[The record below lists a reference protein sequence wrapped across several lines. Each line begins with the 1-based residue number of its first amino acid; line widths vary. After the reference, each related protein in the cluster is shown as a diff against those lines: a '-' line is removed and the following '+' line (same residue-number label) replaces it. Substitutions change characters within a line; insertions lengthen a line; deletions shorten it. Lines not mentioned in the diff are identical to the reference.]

1 MKKIILLLSV
11 TILLSAFASETSFFP
26 KGEKSRTGKKKSK
39 AESEKL
45 FNGRDLEG
53 WYTFVQKRGR
63 NIDPKKVFTVS
74 DGMIRI
80 SGEEWGCITT
90 GEEYENYHLTVEFKW
105 GEITFDPRL
114 DKARDSGVLLHS
126 IGEDGASSGIWMN
139 SIECQ
144 VIEGGTGDFIVV
156 GDGTGKFSITSP
168 VAAEKQNGSWLFQ
181 PDGKMVTITEGRIN
195 WFGRDPEW
203 KDTKG
208 FRGRKDVE
216 KPVGQWNKLECI
228 ADGNNITI
236 ILNGKKVNYATK
248 VQPSKGKIQIQ
259 SEGAEIFVRK
269 VELKNI
275 H

>member
-11 TILLSAFASETSFFP
+11 TILLSGFISENGHHS
-26 KGEKSRTGKKKSK
+26 KGEKSGKGKKQTNSESK
-39 AESEKL
+39 KL
-45 FNGRDLEG
+45 FNGHDLEG

-63 NIDPKKVFTVS
+63 NNDPKKVFTVS

-90 GEEYENYHLTVEFKW
+90 EKEFENYHLTIEFKW
-105 GEITFDPRL
+105 GKLTFDPRL

-126 IGEDGASSGIWMN
+126 IGEDGASSEIWMN

-156 GDGTGKFSITSP
+156 GDGTDKFSVTSP
-168 VAAEKQNGSWLFQ
+168 VAAEKQNGSWLFK
-181 PDGKMVTITEGRIN
+181 PDGKFVTINEGRIN
-195 WFGRDPEW
+195 WYGRDPQW
-203 KDTKG
+203 KDTKE
-208 FRGRKDVE
+208 FRGANDVE

-228 ADGNNITI
+228 ADGNDITI

-269 VELKNI
+269 VEMKEI
-275 H
+275 R